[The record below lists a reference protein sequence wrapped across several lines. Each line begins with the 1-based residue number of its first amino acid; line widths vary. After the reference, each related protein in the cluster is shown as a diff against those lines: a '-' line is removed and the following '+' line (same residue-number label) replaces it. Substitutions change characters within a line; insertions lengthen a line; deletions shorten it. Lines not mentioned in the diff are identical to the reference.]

1 MAYAEAGGL
10 AEELVKTDE
19 DKVSQIQLEEGVFV
33 DRTISH
39 MGRVQVT
46 REWPSRFLS
55 LICDY

>member
-33 DRTISH
+33 DRTIS
-39 MGRVQVT
+39 QWA
-46 REWPSRFLS
+46 EFK
-55 LICDY
+55 